1 MWFNL
6 FALVVC
12 NVVGLYFINY
22 IQLHYSIK
30 IGDLL
35 LEVDGKPMI
44 GSSRTEAMQ
53 ILNDTG
59 ESVQ

>member
-1 MWFNL
+1 M
-6 FALVVC
+6 VC

-30 IGDLL
+30 VGDLL

>member
-1 MWFNL
+1 MFR
-6 FALVVC
+6 
-12 NVVGLYFINY
+12 
-22 IQLHYSIK
+22 YSIRV
-30 IGDLL
+30 GDLL

-44 GSSRTEAMQ
+44 GSSRVEAMR

>member
-1 MWFNL
+1 ML
-6 FALVVC
+6 SDYISLHQ
-12 NVVGLYFINY
+12 LY
-22 IQLHYSIK
+22 YSIMV
-30 IGDLL
+30 GDLL

-44 GSSRTEAMQ
+44 GSSRSEAMQ

>member
-1 MWFNL
+1 MCIKLLWWSQCCWIMFHH
-6 FALVVC
+6 
-12 NVVGLYFINY
+12 INPCS
-22 IQLHYSIK
+22 IQ

-44 GSSRTEAMQ
+44 GSSRAEAMH